1 MKDYPNN
8 PSPMRQPINPSMPT
22 RDWSAHVKRVLAAAG
37 VCVVRLGSGAYRIRH
52 GIADVTVADLRF
64 LDKRDL
70 RDLMV
75 GGASK

>member
-1 MKDYPNN
+1 MRDYPNN
-8 PSPMRQPINPSMPT
+8 PAPMRQQINPSMSAYE
-22 RDWSAHVKRVLAAAG
+22 WSAHVKRTLAAAG
-37 VCVVRLGSGAYRIRH
+37 VCVVRLASGAYRIRH

-75 GGASK
+75 GGAAK